1 VTKKERQLIRQAIRL
16 IHQEDNYDDGMD
28 ILANLA
34 GLDMTLRNAIKDCG
48 SISALEAAARPDS
61 TFEVRLLDPKT

>member
-1 VTKKERQLIRQAIRL
+1 MTKKERQLIRQAIQL

-34 GLDMTLRNAIKDCG
+34 GLDMTLRDATRDSG
-48 SISALEAAARPDS
+48 SISALEAAARANSD
-61 TFEVRLLDPKT
+61 FEVRPLDP